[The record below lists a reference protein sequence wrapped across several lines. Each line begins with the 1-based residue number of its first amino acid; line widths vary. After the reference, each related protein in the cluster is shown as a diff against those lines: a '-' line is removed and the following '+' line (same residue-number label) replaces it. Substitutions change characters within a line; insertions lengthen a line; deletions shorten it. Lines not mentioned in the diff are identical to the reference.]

1 MTTNKLTSKMTLVD
15 DKVRF
20 SGSTRNNPAVF
31 MDYFPPIGGGE
42 GYTGLEM
49 LLITLSGC
57 SATAV
62 AVLLRKMNKTVKG
75 LKVDASGERQD
86 IPPFAFSKINLHF
99 VLTSPDAKDID
110 IEKAISQAEKSMC
123 PVWAMLKGN
132 VEIEGT
138 YEVKKED

>member
-1 MTTNKLTSKMTLVD
+1 MATNLLTSQVTLID

-20 SGSTRNNPAVF
+20 SGTTRNNPAVF

-57 SATAV
+57 SATAI
-62 AVLLRKMNKTVKG
+62 AVLLRKMKKAVKG
-75 LKVDASGERQD
+75 LKVDATGERQET
-86 IPPFAFSKINLHF
+86 PPFAFSKIHLHF
-99 VLTSPDAKDID
+99 MLNSPDVKDSD
-110 IEKAISQAEKSMC
+110 LEQAISQAEKSMC

-132 VEIEGT
+132 VVIEVT
-138 YEVKKED
+138 YEVIGEV